1 MTPVLDEPL
10 KFELWHRRRNRE
22 TITVVPTSASVKEQ
36 WINEINSLLLSQAAQ
51 IRDERMRELAELGL
65 GAKPYLN
72 IEGSD
77 AITDRS
83 IQISNIRP
91 RMRNSVAV
99 SSFDNFSSI
108 SSPRNLLKRRPNS
121 LVSTASSSE
130 SVSSP
135 QLINSLNLHLF
146 SPELPSSS
154 LSPRSCSH
162 SRSAPLRH
170 LSGRAGIAPPQLTS
184 LQEDESDLESD
195 APQTVRIK
203 SYRQYETTV

>member
-1 MTPVLDEPL
+1 MGNSGSTRSTRCCFLRPRR
-10 KFELWHRRRNRE
+10 FE
-22 TITVVPTSASVKEQ
+22 
-36 WINEINSLLLSQAAQ
+36 
-51 IRDERMRELAELGL
+51 MRELAELGL

-99 SSFDNFSSI
+99 SSFDNFSRI
-108 SSPRNLLKRRPNS
+108 SSPQNLLKRRPNS

-135 QLINSLNLHLF
+135 HPQLINSLNLHLF
-146 SPELPSSS
+146 SPELPS
-154 LSPRSCSH
+154 CS
-162 SRSAPLRH
+162 RN
-170 LSGRAGIAPPQLTS
+170 
-184 LQEDESDLESD
+184 
-195 APQTVRIK
+195 
-203 SYRQYETTV
+203 

>member
-1 MTPVLDEPL
+1 
-10 KFELWHRRRNRE
+10 
-22 TITVVPTSASVKEQ
+22 
-36 WINEINSLLLSQAAQ
+36 
-51 IRDERMRELAELGL
+51 MRELAELGL

-99 SSFDNFSSI
+99 SSFDNFSSRI
-108 SSPRNLLKRRPNS
+108 SSPRNMLKRRPNS

-135 QLINSLNLHLF
+135 HPQLINSLNLHLF
-146 SPELPSSS
+146 SPSSEFTSS
-154 LSPRSCSH
+154 LASPRSNISH
-162 SRSAPLRH
+162 SRSANAAPAPLRH
-170 LSGRAGIAPPQLTS
+170 CSGRAGIAPPQLTS